1 MKGPVAS
8 RRLLLGTAA
17 AALGV
22 ALGAAGGRAQGA
34 AGGDAAFI
42 EQLGNQLVST
52 VNGPGS
58 IEQKKATLQPLIERS
73 VAVDEIARFCLGR
86 FWRSATPAQQAEYV
100 GLFRRVLNN
109 NIVGRLGEYRGVSFT
124 MTGTQQREGESFV
137 GTIIYRP
144 NQRPVNVQWV
154 VGRAGGAPR
163 IMDVIIEGTSL
174 RLTQR
179 SDYSAYITRNGNSVD
194 ALIAAMRQQV
204 GA

>member
-1 MKGPVAS
+1 MTGRSVS
-8 RRLLLGTAA
+8 RRLLLGGLAA
-17 AALGV
+17 AW
-22 ALGAAGGRAQGA
+22 GAAGVRAQG

-58 IEQKKATLQPLIERS
+58 IEQKKAALLPLIEQS

-86 FWRSATPAQQAEYV
+86 FWRSATPAQQTEYV
-100 GLFRRVLNN
+100 RLFRRVLNN
-109 NIVGRLGEYRGVSFT
+109 NIVGRLGEYQGVSFA
-124 MTGTQQREGESFV
+124 MAGTQQREGESLV
-137 GTIIYRP
+137 GSIIYRP

-154 VGRAGGAPR
+154 VSRAGGAPR
-163 IMDVIIEGTSL
+163 ILDVIIEGTSL

>member
-1 MKGPVAS
+1 MVP
-8 RRLLLGTAA
+8 RRLLLGAA
-17 AALGV
+17 AGAW
-22 ALGAAGGRAQGA
+22 GAAGARAQG
-34 AGGDAAFI
+34 GGDAAFI
-42 EQLGNQLVST
+42 EQLGNQLVTT

-58 IEQKKATLQPLIERS
+58 IEQKKASLLPLIERA

-86 FWRSATPAQQAEYV
+86 FWRSASQAQQAEYMR
-100 GLFRRVLNN
+100 LFRRVLNN
-109 NIVGRLGEYRGVSFT
+109 NIVGRLGEYQGVSFT
-124 MTGTQQREGESFV
+124 MAGTQQREGESLV
-137 GTIIYRP
+137 GSIIYRP

-154 VGRAGGAPR
+154 VSRAGGAPR
-163 IMDVIIEGTSL
+163 IIDVIIEGTSL

>member
-1 MKGPVAS
+1 MRGWTVS
-8 RRLLLGTAA
+8 RRLLLGAA
-17 AALGV
+17 AALS
-22 ALGAAGGRAQGA
+22 LGPAAARAQGA
-34 AGGDAAFI
+34 GGDGAFI
-42 EQLGNQLVST
+42 EQLGNQLVTT

-58 IEQKKATLQPLIERS
+58 IEQKKAALLPLIERS

-86 FWRSATPAQQAEYV
+86 FWRSASPAQQAEYLR
-100 GLFRRVLNN
+100 LFRRVLNN
-109 NIVGRLGEYRGVSFT
+109 NIVGRLGEYQGVSFA
-124 MTGTQQREGESFV
+124 MAGTQQRESESYV
-137 GTIIYRP
+137 GSIIYRP

-154 VGRAGGAPR
+154 VSHAGGGPR
-163 IMDVIIEGTSL
+163 IVDVIIEGTSL